1 MAEAVFVL
9 SRSTD
14 DPAPYQEIAWQMLQA
29 IDHSGG
35 GPGTVR
41 GRVGGF
47 ASWVDSKD
55 SAFKGDSPRDQQPA
69 TFLGATLKYLYLTL
83 LPVKDEK
90 DEGKSSGIFGQP
102 LPLTKWVFNAVGQPF
117 PVCGTHRLY
126 AKCPGERK

>member
-14 DPAPYQEIAWQMLQA
+14 DPVPYQEIAWQMLQA
-29 IDHSGG
+29 IDRA

-47 ASWVDSKD
+47 ASWINSKD
-55 SAFKGDSPRDQQPA
+55 SAFRGGSPRDLQPA

-90 DEGKSSGIFGQP
+90 DEGKSNGIFGQP